1 MTGTVHVRRPPRG
14 GRRLRLAL
22 ISLLGTS
29 GACALAAPGGGQIVA
44 GSGSIATSGPHTAVQ
59 QNTDRLV
66 IDWNRFSTRANE
78 SVAFSQPGARSI
90 ALNRV
95 VGQDPSVLLGKLDAN
110 GQVFIVNPNGVL
122 FGAGSRV
129 NVGGLIA
136 STLSLSSSDFLA
148 GRYAF
153 ASGGAAGAVVNKG
166 VIRAA
171 PGGYVALIGR
181 RAVNEGTIAAPGGQA
196 ALAAGNRVTVTL
208 GEHSMIGLSV
218 DQGVL
223 DALAANRG
231 LIEAD
236 GGQALLAAG
245 AEGALLAGVVNNTGV
260 ILART
265 AVNQNGVIRLV
276 AEGGT
281 VQVGGVLDA
290 SAPNGGNGGTIQ
302 TVGSRVA
309 VSPHACLT
317 TAAASGDTGTWLVAA
332 RSLTV
337 ASHGGDVSGATI
349 SRALGTTNVAL
360 GAFGRRSGTVSIDD
374 AIGWSSPNTL
384 AVLARNDIAVNAP
397 LVAPAGV
404 VLFGTG
410 ASLTQ
415 RAGIAAAGVALVGGR
430 GRYRLD
436 DPSNRIATIA
446 ANTGSVTLVDGVPL
460 TVGTVGPVSGIATSG
475 PATLRAPS
483 LTLDAPVQSTATGT
497 AVTLA
502 SVSGFANRAGAG
514 AISTRNG
521 RWLVY
526 SSDPNADAFGGLQ
539 SGNLALWGESFP
551 AASANLA
558 AAGGNRFVFGVQQQA
573 VLSVKPGS
581 AKEAGTARALGPE
594 DVLLSLRYTGADYG
608 NAFADG
614 PTTHEPLAFTVTSAG
629 AGAGAAAGEYIVTVT
644 PTSLPAG
651 YRVSTLVGTL
661 RVNATTTPTEQPT
674 AAPKP
679 PQPPVTPLTPI
690 PPEPAAEPP
699 ATSPV
704 LTALAPA
711 PLVIDAVQTVAGETR
726 DDPDHTA
733 VAMPPGLT
741 RPATPVVQTTSDP
754 ASDGSRLP
762 DDAWPG
768 NVCRM

>member
-1 MTGTVHVRRPPRG
+1 
-14 GRRLRLAL
+14 L

-44 GSGSIATSGPHTAVQ
+44 GSGSIATQGPHTAVQ

-66 IDWNRFSTRANE
+66 IDWNRFSTRPNE
-78 SVAFSQPGARSI
+78 SVTFSQPGARSI

-122 FGAGSRV
+122 FGVGSRV

-136 STLSLSSSDFLA
+136 STLNLSKSDFLA
-148 GRYAF
+148 GRYTF

-181 RAVNEGTIAAPGGQA
+181 RAVNEGTIAAPGGYA
-196 ALAAGNRVTVTL
+196 ALAAGNRVTVKL
-208 GEHSMIGLSV
+208 GDHSMLGLSV

-245 AEGALLAGVVNNTGV
+245 AEDALLAGVVNNTGV

-276 AEGGT
+276 ADAGT
-281 VQVGGVLDA
+281 LKVGGVLDA
-290 SAPNGGNGGTIQ
+290 SAPNGGNGGTIE
-302 TVGSRVA
+302 TAGSRVD
-309 VSPHACLT
+309 VSPRACIT
-317 TAAASGDTGTWLVAA
+317 TAAASGDTGTWLIAG

-337 ASHGGDVSGATI
+337 AGTGGDVSGAAI

-374 AIGWSSPNTL
+374 AIGWNTSNSL
-384 AVLARNDIAVNAP
+384 AVLARNGIAVNAP
-397 LVAPAGV
+397 LSAPAGV

-410 ASLTQ
+410 ATLTQ
-415 RAGIAAAGVALVGGR
+415 RAAIAAAGVALVGSR
-430 GRYRLD
+430 GQYRLD
-436 DPSNRIATIA
+436 NPSNRIATIA

-460 TVGTVGPVSGIATSG
+460 TVGTVGPVSGITTSG
-475 PATLRAPS
+475 PTTLRAPS
-483 LTLDAPVQSTATGT
+483 LTLDAPVRSTATGT

-502 SVSGFANRAGAG
+502 SASDFANRAGAG
-514 AISTRNG
+514 AIATPNG
-521 RWLVY
+521 RWLIY
-526 SSDPNADAFGGLQ
+526 SSDPNADTFGGLQ
-539 SGNLALWGESFP
+539 SGNLALWSETFP

-581 AKEAGTARALGPE
+581 AKTAGTARALGPE
-594 DVLLSLRYTGADYG
+594 DVLLSLRYTGTDYG
-608 NAFADG
+608 NAFADS

-629 AGAGAAAGEYIVTVT
+629 AGPGATAGEYIITVT

-651 YRVSTLVGTL
+651 YRVSTLGGTL
-661 RVNATTTPTEQPT
+661 RVTGTTPPATPPAPPVEPAAPPATPPEQPAVSGPPEPQVT
-674 AAPKP
+674 PTPPEPP
-679 PQPPVTPLTPI
+679 PQPPATP
-690 PPEPAAEPP
+690 
-699 ATSPV
+699 PV

-711 PLVIDAVQTVAGETR
+711 PLVINAVQTVAGETR

-733 VAMPPGLT
+733 VALPPGLT

-754 ASDGSRLP
+754 ARDGSRLP